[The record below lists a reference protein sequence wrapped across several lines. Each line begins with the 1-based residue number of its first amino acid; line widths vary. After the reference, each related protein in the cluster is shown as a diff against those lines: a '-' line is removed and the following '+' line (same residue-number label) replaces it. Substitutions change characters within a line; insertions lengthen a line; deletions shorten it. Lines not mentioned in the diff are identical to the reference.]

1 MGGEMRVVVVCAQGK
16 KSDLLALG
24 SRVTLGVG
32 TSVNVNRELDA
43 VAFELAT
50 EVD

>member
-1 MGGEMRVVVVCAQGK
+1 MGVLVVCAQGK

-24 SRVTLGVG
+24 SGVVLGVG
-32 TSVNVNRELDA
+32 TSVNVNRELDT